1 MVILTYHWEGFP
13 RKDLNGGAY
22 GKLFCSPSSPPS
34 ASLRSAGP
42 FQDTRSPPPP
52 NHLVCADG
60 AGPSA
65 SSDFA
70 ARGAPW
76 AWPRPGKRPR
86 ARRRASRTRRPT
98 DDRVVPF
105 LGRPTPSCDARR
117 PRPKGQGWPGAWLC
131 QLAHPMT
138 PHRPALASSPGALAT
153 GKLST
158 RCSLGC
164 DAFAEARRFRAGST
178 GRRADNEDARPSGN
192 PEGRSAWGAPLC
204 WGSSEMSPHRLLAP
218 PRGASPGAGGAPE
231 IFRRLGPDIPVSLC
245 RDHFPG
251 RGQTLT

>member
-1 MVILTYHWEGFP
+1 MSRERTKSPNLPMHLTQPGCQYSAREGRRRYASRLGGAVGRLKASRNSHPEWAFAKGFP
-13 RKDLNGGAY
+13 GRISAAVPAPGL
-22 GKLFCSPSSPPS
+22 PPS
-34 ASLRSAGP
+34 ALAPSAGLGP
-42 FQDTRSPPPP
+42 ARPSLGSWKLPPTQP
-52 NHLVCADG
+52 CADG

-65 SSDFA
+65 SSGFA

-86 ARRRASRTRRPT
+86 AWRRASRTRRPT

-138 PHRPALASSPGALAT
+138 PHRPALASSP
-153 GKLST
+153 S
-158 RCSLGC
+158 
-164 DAFAEARRFRAGST
+164 
-178 GRRADNEDARPSGN
+178 
-192 PEGRSAWGAPLC
+192 
-204 WGSSEMSPHRLLAP
+204 
-218 PRGASPGAGGAPE
+218 
-231 IFRRLGPDIPVSLC
+231 IPVSLC
-245 RDHFPG
+245 RDHSPG